1 MHVPITTG
9 GRVLRSR
16 RMRRL
21 SLALLLICDI
31 GVASVSRG
39 AEPAPAAPVVAAP
52 AVVDDPLKI
61 FVVTFGPGDHPF
73 FKFGHDALLVRD
85 RAAGTD
91 KVYNFG
97 TFRFEPGLVGEFLK
111 GRLTYWLSVSSLP
124 AVVASYE
131 RENRTIAVQELAL
144 TPAAKRELQ
153 ARLDDNARPDK
164 REYKYDYFLDNCAT
178 RVRDAVDRATGGA
191 LRASARVPGR
201 LTLRDQALRMTAD
214 VPWLYLALDLVLAGV
229 TDRPID
235 RWGEM
240 YIPEELERGLR
251 AVTVP
256 GPAGPRPL
264 VASEGMMAQAIGRP
278 PPLEAPPS
286 RGVTLLLVGLG
297 IGLVFVALGW
307 AAPNRPAVRA
317 LFGVVVAVW
326 SLVVGFI
333 GSFLLYAW
341 MFTDH
346 VVAHRNENILQC
358 APWGL
363 VLGALGF
370 GVAFGSRRATLAAL
384 RLAVAAMLLAL
395 AGWGLKAH
403 PAFHQHNAAL
413 IALLLPPWVG
423 MSIGLL
429 HARHGS

>member
-1 MHVPITTG
+1 
-9 GRVLRSR
+9 
-16 RMRRL
+16 MRRL
-21 SLALLLICDI
+21 ALALLLICDI
-31 GVASVSRG
+31 GVASVSHA

-52 AVVDDPLKI
+52 ASDPLAI
-61 FVVTFGPGDHPF
+61 FVLTFGPGDHPF

-91 KVYNFG
+91 RVYNFG

-111 GRLTYWLSVSSLP
+111 GRLTYWLSVSPL
-124 AVVASYE
+124 VVTVASYE
-131 RENRTIAVQELAL
+131 RENRSILAQELAL
-144 TPAAKRELQ
+144 TPEAKRELQ
-153 ARLDDNARPDK
+153 ARLDENARPEN
-164 REYKYDYFLDNCAT
+164 REYKYDYFLDNCST

-191 LRASARVPGR
+191 LRASARAPGR

-214 VPWLYLALDLVLAGV
+214 VPWLYVALDLVLAGV
-229 TDRPID
+229 TDRPVD

-240 YIPEELERGLR
+240 YIPDELARGLR

-264 VASEGMMAQAIGRP
+264 VASEGLMATAVGRAP
-278 PPLEAPPS
+278 PPDAPPS
-286 RGVTLLLVGLG
+286 RVVTMLLVGLA
-297 IGLVFVALGW
+297 IALVLVALGW
-307 AAPNRPAVRA
+307 AAPHRPPVRA
-317 LFGVVVAVW
+317 AFGLVVAAW
-326 SLVVGFI
+326 GLVVGFI
-333 GSFLLYAW
+333 GCFLLYAW
-341 MFTDH
+341 LFTDH
-346 VVAHRNENILQC
+346 VVTHRNENILQC
-358 APWGL
+358 APWGIA
-363 VLGALGF
+363 LGALGL
-370 GVAFGSRRATLAAL
+370 GVAFGSRRATLTAL
-384 RLAVAAMLLAL
+384 RVAVASLLLAL